1 VVLVERKAVL
11 AVLVVDQ
18 EHQQLLDQHY
28 KVVLVVKVLDLS
40 PTGLVVAVAAAVGT
54 AAVVVAVVMT
64 LDLEPALHLV
74 VAVDLDT

>member
-28 KVVLVVKVLDLS
+28 KVALVVKVLDLS
-40 PTGLVVAVAAAVGT
+40 PTGLVAVAVAAVTSVA
-54 AAVVVAVVMT
+54 AAVVVVMT

-74 VAVDLDT
+74 AAEDLDT